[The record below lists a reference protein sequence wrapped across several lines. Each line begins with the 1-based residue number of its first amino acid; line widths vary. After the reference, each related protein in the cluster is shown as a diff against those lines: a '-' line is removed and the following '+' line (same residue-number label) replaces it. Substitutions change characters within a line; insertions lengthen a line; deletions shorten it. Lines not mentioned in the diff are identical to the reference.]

1 MSAVII
7 YFSAG
12 GRTAGVAKEL
22 KAFMDADIFEIVPR
36 EVYTAADINWINPF
50 ARCNREQLSK
60 EDVAISGR
68 VEDFEKY
75 DTVYLGFPIWYG
87 AAPKVV
93 YSFCKQYNWANKN
106 IYIFTTSGGG
116 GIGKTIQK
124 VQAVTEGA
132 KIIEAKLVKSASEL
146 KEWAKNLNK

>member
-22 KAFMDADIFEIVPR
+22 KEFMDADIFEIVPK
-36 EVYTAADINWINPF
+36 EVYTPADINWINPF
-50 ARCNREQLSK
+50 SRCNREQLSK
-60 EDVAISGR
+60 EDVAISSKL
-68 VEDFEKY
+68 EDFEKY

-116 GIGKTIQK
+116 GIGKTMQK

-146 KEWAKNLNK
+146 KEWAK

>member
-1 MSAVII
+1 M
-7 YFSAG
+7 
-12 GRTAGVAKEL
+12 
-22 KAFMDADIFEIVPR
+22 
-36 EVYTAADINWINPF
+36 
-50 ARCNREQLSK
+50 
-60 EDVAISGR
+60 
-68 VEDFEKY
+68 
-75 DTVYLGFPIWYG
+75 
-87 AAPKVV
+87 V

-146 KEWAKNLNK
+146 KEWAK

>member
-1 MSAVII
+1 MSTLII

-12 GRTAGVAKEL
+12 GRTANVAKEF
-22 KAFMDADIFEIVPR
+22 KESIESDIFEIVPR

-116 GIGKTIQK
+116 GIGKTMQK

>member
-12 GRTAGVAKEL
+12 GRTAAVAKEL
-22 KAFMDADIFEIVPR
+22 KEFMDADIFEIVPR

-50 ARCNREQLSK
+50 ARCNREQLLK

-116 GIGKTIQK
+116 GIGKTMQK

-146 KEWAKNLNK
+146 KEWVK

>member
-1 MSAVII
+1 M
-7 YFSAG
+7 
-12 GRTAGVAKEL
+12 
-22 KAFMDADIFEIVPR
+22 
-36 EVYTAADINWINPF
+36 
-50 ARCNREQLSK
+50 
-60 EDVAISGR
+60 
-68 VEDFEKY
+68 
-75 DTVYLGFPIWYG
+75 YLGFPIWYG

-146 KEWAKNLNK
+146 KEWAK

>member
-12 GRTAGVAKEL
+12 GRTAAVAKEL
-22 KAFMDADIFEIVPR
+22 KASMEADIFEIVPR

-106 IYIFTTSGGG
+106 IYIFTFA
-116 GIGKTIQK
+116 I
-124 VQAVTEGA
+124 
-132 KIIEAKLVKSASEL
+132 VK
-146 KEWAKNLNK
+146 

>member
-12 GRTAGVAKEL
+12 GRTAAVAKEL
-22 KAFMDADIFEIVPR
+22 KEFTDADIFEIVPR

-68 VEDFEKY
+68 VEDFEIM
-75 DTVYLGFPIWYG
+75 LP
-87 AAPKVV
+87 
-93 YSFCKQYNWANKN
+93 
-106 IYIFTTSGGG
+106 
-116 GIGKTIQK
+116 
-124 VQAVTEGA
+124 
-132 KIIEAKLVKSASEL
+132 
-146 KEWAKNLNK
+146 

>member
-50 ARCNREQLSK
+50 AR
-60 EDVAISGR
+60 EDVAISGKL
-68 VEDFEKY
+68 EDFEKY

-116 GIGKTIQK
+116 GIGKTMQK

-146 KEWAKNLNK
+146 KEWAK

>member
-12 GRTAGVAKEL
+12 GRTAAVAKEL
-22 KAFMDADIFEIVPR
+22 KEFMDADIFEIVPR

-50 ARCNREQLSK
+50 ARCNREQLLK

-116 GIGKTIQK
+116 GIGKTMQK

-146 KEWAKNLNK
+146 KEWAK